1 MSRKV
6 WQLIHQ
12 ITMTICG
19 RFGEIRVKISLI
31 LVLSKMH
38 LICLGGYL
46 KTVTTFMKNQAYS
59 TPKMTK
65 ITSCRPSNPHSL
77 TVRLMV

>member
-1 MSRKV
+1 MMSRKV
-6 WQLIHQ
+6 WQLINE

-38 LICLGGYL
+38 
-46 KTVTTFMKNQAYS
+46 
-59 TPKMTK
+59 
-65 ITSCRPSNPHSL
+65 
-77 TVRLMV
+77 